1 MESFPP
7 FRKTQVPENP
17 LMKARINPFL
27 RAAALPAIISLSL
40 FAGLAN
46 GQSIKE
52 DNALPLD
59 APASWTNNSVPT
71 GALATWNNIV
81 TAANTTTIGAGVSF
95 SGISITDPAGNVA
108 INAGS
113 GGTLALGAGGID
125 MTSSDDTLTLGS
137 AISLGADQTWTTG
150 VSGAASSVQITSSG
164 IISGSGK
171 LTLSSSNTRAVALNA
186 ANTFTGGFTLNTG
199 AIVNTGVAA
208 VSSASGTTSSP
219 LGTYDGNQV
228 LTINGGRINSGNF
241 AFHARSAS
249 IAGDFTFASTA
260 RTEFGG
266 TFDLGGGT
274 RTMTL
279 TRSTNATNAVILGG
293 NNALR
298 FSGVATTGLTT
309 IGNGSLRLAA
319 DASVAASNFVP
330 VITNLGTVFTNNA
343 GLILGS
349 KVIYSAGSG
358 SLNVANAVPSV
369 TLETGSYWNLAE
381 GAAVRNPQ
389 VNSLAGTGT
398 VLSLYNGAV
407 PTTAF
412 LLTIRGN
419 TGTSTDFSG
428 SIVNSDLITFPTST
442 ASIMGVTKAGN
453 TTQILSGTNTYT
465 GPTAVT
471 GGKLVTTTKSSNGTI
486 TTSASTTLGV
496 KVDTAG
502 TDLNVT
508 GLTFA
513 ASTLEID
520 LNNLGNPTVP
530 VISNSGNTTLN
541 GTVTVNL
548 LNPALLTTGPIT
560 LVDTIGTRAGAG
572 AYVLG
577 TLPAGVN
584 ATLSEASGDLILTIN
599 SFNPIYQW
607 TGATTNVWNL
617 SSANVNWTKS
627 GLASAYLDAPNYDVT
642 FDDSA
647 AGSTSINIAA
657 TVSPKSTTLDATAKT
672 YTLAG
677 SGKISGS
684 GGLTKKG
691 SSTVTVSTPN
701 DYLGATSIDAG
712 TFKLGA
718 SNVIPNGTV
727 SVAGILDLAGFS
739 DTVNTLGGNGQLLD
753 STTGTSV
760 LTVGNADTTSSFG
773 GSISDTVGLTK
784 IGTGTFTL
792 TGTTSH
798 TGATLISGGSLEIGN
813 GGTSG
818 VLSPSSVLTNN
829 GTFKIN
835 RSNTATQGTDFPAI
849 NGSGAVV
856 KAGTGI
862 TVLNVANGYSGVTTV
877 ESGSLALTVPGA
889 LGGTAAGTT
898 ALNGASILLRNG
910 ITVSGET
917 ATITG
922 LGSGARGVIR
932 ADGADAEWAGNIV
945 VVSGTTDT
953 RLGGSVSA
961 GGTLTLSGAISGGDP
976 TNISDANVAFNG
988 YPATVSVRSND
999 PSDTVVL
1006 SGASSFN
1013 GNFAIFVG
1021 QVRLDGANNR
1031 LPVSSRLLLGFAGTA
1046 PVLDLNGRS
1055 QQLAGLY
1062 DYQSGSGALANVTN
1076 TSGTS
1081 ATLTVSSTD
1090 IGQPAGAGASADVT
1104 PTYTGALSGNLALVK
1119 SGVGHLYL
1127 KSPNSYTGST
1137 TVSGGI
1143 LTLGNGTDNT
1153 SLANAADVVIGASG
1167 TLKLDYSGTD
1177 SIDQLT
1183 IAGVGKAPGVYG
1195 KPGSGAQFTDPRI
1208 DGAGTLTVIAGPS
1221 TSGNFASWANDPLKG
1236 NIPGQPALGDFDSDG
1251 LSNLT
1256 EYALGLN
1263 PRISSVPAGT
1273 FSGGML
1279 TFTKGSDA
1287 FANGD
1292 VTWVIEQSSDLSA
1305 WAPVNPAVNNSTT
1318 ISFTLPAGQPKIFAR
1333 LKVTQVP

>member
-1 MESFPP
+1 MKTRVHP
-7 FRKTQVPENP
+7 F
-17 LMKARINPFL
+17 F

-40 FAGLAN
+40 CAGHAT

-59 APASWTNNSVPT
+59 DPASWTNNTVPT
-71 GALATWNNIV
+71 GALATWDHII

-95 SGISITDPAGNVA
+95 SGISITDPIGNVA

-113 GGTLALGAGGID
+113 GGTLSLGAAGID
-125 MTSSDDTLTLGS
+125 MTSSDDTLTLGTS
-137 AISLGADQTWTTG
+137 ISLGANQTWATG
-150 VSGAASSVQITSSG
+150 VSGAAGSVQITSSG

-171 LTLSSSNTRAVALNA
+171 LTLSASNTRAVALNT
-186 ANTFTGGFTLNTG
+186 ANTFTGGFTLNAG

-208 VSSASGTTSSP
+208 VSSASGTTSSAF
-219 LGTYDGNQV
+219 GTYDGSQV
-228 LTINGGRINSGNF
+228 LTINGGRINSNNN
-241 AFHARSAS
+241 AFHARNAS

-266 TFDLGGGT
+266 NFDLGGGT
-274 RTMTL
+274 RTTTL
-279 TRSTNATNAVILGG
+279 TRSTTAANAVILGG

-298 FSGVATTGLTT
+298 LSGVATTGLATV
-309 IGNGSLRLAA
+309 GNGALRFAA
-319 DASVAASNFVP
+319 DGSVPASNFVP
-330 VITNLGTVFTNNA
+330 VITNAGTIFISNA
-343 GLILGS
+343 GLILGA
-349 KVIYSAGSG
+349 KVIYSAAST
-358 SLNVANAVPSV
+358 SLTVANAVPSV
-369 TLETGSYWNLAE
+369 TLESGSYWNLAE

-389 VNSLAGTGT
+389 VNSLAGAGT
-398 VLSLYNGAV
+398 VLSLYNGATA
-407 PTTAF
+407 TTAF
-412 LLTIRGN
+412 TLTIKGN
-419 TGTSTDFSG
+419 SGTSTDFSG
-428 SIVNSDLITFPTST
+428 SVVNSDVSTFPTST

-471 GGKLVTTTKSSNGTI
+471 GGKLVTTTKSSNGTF

-496 KVDTAG
+496 KVHAAG
-502 TDLNVT
+502 NDLNVT
-508 GLTFA
+508 AVTFA

-520 LNNLGNPTVP
+520 LNHLGNPTVP
-530 VISNSGNTTLN
+530 VISNSGITTLN
-541 GTVTVNL
+541 GTVTVNV

-560 LVDTIGTRAGAG
+560 LVDTLGTRAGTG

-577 TLPAGVN
+577 SLPAGVN
-584 ATLSEASGDLILTIN
+584 ASLSETAGDLILTIN
-599 SFNPIYQW
+599 SISPIYLW
-607 TGATTNVWNL
+607 SGATNTLWDA
-617 SSANVNWTKS
+617 SPTNVNWTKS
-627 GLASAYLDAPNYDVT
+627 GLATAYSDAPNYDVI

-647 AGSTSINIAA
+647 TGSAAINLAA
-657 TVSPKSTTLDATAKT
+657 TVSPKSTTIDATSKT

-677 SGKISGS
+677 AGKISGS
-684 GGLTKKG
+684 GGLSKKG

-718 SNVIPNGTV
+718 SNVIPNGAV
-727 SVAGILDLAGFS
+727 SLAGNLDLAGFS
-739 DTVNTLGGNGQLLD
+739 DTVNALGGSGQLLD
-753 STTGTSV
+753 STAGASV
-760 LTVGNADTTSSFG
+760 LSVGNADTTSSFG
-773 GSISDTVGLTK
+773 GSIVGTVGLTK
-784 IGTGTFTL
+784 SGAGSFTL

-798 TGATLISGGSLEIGN
+798 TGATLVSGGSLEIGN

-818 VLSPSSVLTNN
+818 LLSPSSVLTTN

-835 RSNTATQGTDFPAI
+835 RSNTATQGSDFPAI

-856 KAGTGI
+856 KAGSGT
-862 TVLNVANGYSGVTTV
+862 TVFNLTNGYAGTTTV
-877 ESGSLALTVPGA
+877 EGGSLALTVPGA
-889 LGGTAAGTT
+889 LGSTVAGTAAASGS
-898 ALNGASILLRNG
+898 SILLRNG

-917 ATITG
+917 ATLTG
-922 LGSGARGVIR
+922 FGNGSRGVIR

-945 VVSGTTDT
+945 VASGTTDT

-961 GGTLTLSGAISGGDP
+961 GGTLTLSGTISGGDP

-1006 SGASSFN
+1006 SGVNSFT
-1013 GNFAIFVG
+1013 GNFGIFVG
-1021 QVRLDGANNR
+1021 QVRLDGGNNR
-1031 LPVSSRLLLGFAGTA
+1031 LPVTSRLLLAFAGTA

-1062 DYQSGSGALANVTN
+1062 DYQSGSAALANVTN
-1076 TSGTS
+1076 NSGMP
-1081 ATLTVSSTD
+1081 AILTVNSTD

-1104 PTYTGALSGNLALVK
+1104 PTYTGTLSGNLALVK
-1119 SGVGHLYL
+1119 SGVGHLTL
-1127 KSPNSYTGST
+1127 KSSNSYTGST
-1137 TVSGGI
+1137 TVNGGI

-1153 SLANAADVVIGASG
+1153 SLADAADVVIGASG

-1177 SIDQLT
+1177 TIDQLT
-1183 IAGVGKAPGVYG
+1183 IAGVGKAPGLYG

-1208 DGAGTLTVIAGPS
+1208 DGTGTLTVTTGPS
-1221 TSGNFASWANDPLKG
+1221 AGGNFASWANDPLKG
-1236 NIPGQPALGDFDSDG
+1236 NIPGEPALGDFDFDG

-1273 FSGGML
+1273 FTGSL
-1279 TFTKGSDA
+1279 LSFTKGTDA
-1287 FANGD
+1287 IANGD
-1292 VTWVIEQSSDLSA
+1292 VIWVIEESTGLISWS
-1305 WAPVNPAVNNSTT
+1305 PAVTQPAGNSAPS
-1318 ISFTLPAGQPKIFAR
+1318 ISYTLPTEQSKVFAR